1 MDQSLKV
8 EAIGEQDLNYPFD
21 VFGGALCFCLFLC
34 YCSQLGEDSVGRLVF
49 LWSSFRS
56 PRILRAA
63 SMVLRSAGVDFGQVV
78 PASYVQLFE

>member
-1 MDQSLKV
+1 MFLV
-8 EAIGEQDLNYPFD
+8 VRF
-21 VFGGALCFCLFLC
+21 VFVCFCAIAVSWGRILF
-34 YCSQLGEDSVGRLVF
+34 GRLVF